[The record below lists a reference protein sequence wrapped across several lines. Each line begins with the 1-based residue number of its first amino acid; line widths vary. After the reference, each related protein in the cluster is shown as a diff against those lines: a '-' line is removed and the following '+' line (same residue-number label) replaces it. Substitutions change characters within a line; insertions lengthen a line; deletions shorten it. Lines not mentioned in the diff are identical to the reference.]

1 MTGWLHAPQRN
12 SLYDIYTQ
20 DAGSQG
26 AGYQATGAW
35 PSVLQTGKTCMAW
48 LRRMQATQV
57 RAIRLQVHGPAQVH
71 GVDNLRRR
79 SPRSSAH
86 MRDRPHRK
94 GSRCQSTFLMTACP
108 LMEGSMPKAAPL
120 CWCPGLSCSACTT
133 FNVPPCAGGVPAC
146 TLARLGASLGST
158 GTVTPCKCA
167 RILSGRGHVAPF
179 STPCYGLLLSTPCY
193 GLLLMIM
200 SLLITCS
207 DWV

>member
-120 CWCPGLSCSACTT
+120 CWCPGLSCSACTP
-133 FNVPPCAGGVPAC
+133 FNVPSCAGGSACMYAGKTRRLPGVHRDSDALQVCQNPVRVEGMLHPSVPHAM
-146 TLARLGASLGST
+146 G
-158 GTVTPCKCA
+158 
-167 RILSGRGHVAPF
+167 
-179 STPCYGLLLSTPCY
+179 CYSVPHAMGCY
-193 GLLLMIM
+193 L
-200 SLLITCS
+200 
-207 DWV
+207 